1 MADGRKELRTLLRRS
16 LILFIEASFVEL
28 NPVTDFSLNWHIELI
43 AQALE
48 DCMSGKIKRLI
59 INVPPRSLKSHCV
72 SVAFVAWLLGHR
84 PSSQI
89 ICASYSQDLADKHSR
104 DCRQLMEGDPYQ
116 SAFDTRLSSK
126 KAAVNEFMTTDGGTR
141 IATSVGGPMTGRGA
155 EFIIIDDPLKPDEAL
170 SDARRKSTNEWF
182 DSTVQ
187 SRLNDK
193 QSGCII
199 LIMQRL
205 HEDDLVGHVMGQ
217 DDWTVLS
224 FPAIAEADEE
234 HFVPDLLS
242 NVRKVIRKEGEALHP
257 EREPL
262 PTLMKLRASMGDYN
276 FAGQYQQAPAPV
288 GGGLVKL
295 AWFQTY
301 KEAELPAFDYL
312 FQSWDTAN
320 TANTLSDYSV
330 CTTWGVKKSRLY
342 LLDVFQ
348 KRLEYPELKRAVAS
362 QARRFDVRNILI
374 EDKASGTQLIQELR
388 RDGLHGLKGYK
399 SALDKVVR
407 LNTVTSTIENGLV
420 YLPDSAPWL
429 ADFLREVAVF
439 PNGKHDDQVD
449 SMSQALDWVK
459 VTTGGRGLMI
469 WMERQIAEREA
480 GGS

>member
-1 MADGRKELRTLLRRS
+1 MESELYQ
-16 LILFIEASFVEL
+16 
-28 NPVTDFSLNWHIELI
+28 D
-43 AQALE
+43 
-48 DCMSGKIKRLI
+48 
-59 INVPPRSLKSHCV
+59 
-72 SVAFVAWLLGHR
+72 AF
-84 PSSQI
+84 
-89 ICASYSQDLADKHSR
+89 
-104 DCRQLMEGDPYQ
+104 E
-116 SAFDTRLSSK
+116 TRLSPK

-170 SDARRKSTNEWF
+170 SDARRQSTNEWF

-205 HEDDLVGHVMGQ
+205 HEDDLVGHVVVQGE
-217 DDWTVLS
+217 WTLLS
-224 FPAIAEADEE
+224 FPAIAVEDEE
-234 HFVPDLLS
+234 HLVTDIFG
-242 NVRKVIRKEGEALHP
+242 NVRTVIRKEGEALHP

-262 PTLMKLRASMGDYN
+262 PTLMKLRGSMGDYN

-295 AWFQTY
+295 AWFRTY
-301 KEAELPAFDYL
+301 KETELPAFDYL

-320 TANTLSDYSV
+320 TANTLSDYSA

-342 LLDVFQ
+342 LLHVLR

-362 QARRFDVRNILI
+362 QARQFDVRNVLI

-388 RDGLHGLKGYK
+388 REGTHGVKPYK
-399 SALDKVVR
+399 SSLDKVVR
-407 LNTVTSTIENGLV
+407 LNTVTSTIENGFV
-420 YLPDSAPWL
+420 YLPESAPWL

-439 PNGKHDDQVD
+439 PKGKHDDQVD
-449 SMSQALDWVK
+449 SMSQALDWAK

-469 WMERQIAEREA
+469 WMEQQIAERDA
-480 GGS
+480 GAS